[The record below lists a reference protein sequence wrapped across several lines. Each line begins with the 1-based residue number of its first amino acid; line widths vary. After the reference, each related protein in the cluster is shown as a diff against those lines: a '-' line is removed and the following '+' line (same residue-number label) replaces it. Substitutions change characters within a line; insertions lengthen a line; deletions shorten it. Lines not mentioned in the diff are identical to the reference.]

1 MLWMTE
7 LYCGRGFEADRQY
20 CGLLRFSLGP
30 LTIPLTF
37 ATPDT
42 KSRHV
47 VGGTSEGIAVT
58 LQLDATG
65 ETNDGATLAQRR
77 RPAVTI
83 GLTPGD
89 LPEILRYIFLN
100 CLSGRRKVAPT
111 FT

>member
-1 MLWMTE
+1 MLWMPE
-7 LYCGRGFEADRQY
+7 MPCGCGFEADRQY
-20 CGLLRFSLGP
+20 CGFLPRVL

-77 RPAVTI
+77 RAAVTI
-83 GLTPGD
+83 GLTPRG

-100 CLSGRRKVAPT
+100 CLPVRRKVART